1 MDSFEVN
8 KILGGLLGT
17 VFIIFSVGIASN
29 SLFSTHAPEKPGF
42 IIEAA
47 EGDAGGAAA
56 GGAAEATPI
65 ADLLAKADAKA
76 GEAVFKKCAA
86 CHSIEKGGPNKVGP
100 DLWSIVDRPVAS
112 HEGFSYS
119 GAMKE
124 FAGGGSE
131 KWTFDNLNH
140 FLISPKGFVKGTA
153 MGFAG
158 LKKDD
163 ERANLIAYMREQAD
177 SPVPLPEA
185 GAAAPEGEATEAAP
199 AEGAAPTGTAPADA
213 APAEQAPAEAAPAE
227 QAPAQ
232 EAPAAGE
239 AAPEGQPAEQPAGQ
253 PAE

>member
-1 MDSFEVN
+1 MSAGKGSLGRMDSFEVN

-140 FLISPKGFVKGTA
+140 FLTSPKGFVKGTA

-185 GAAAPEGEATEAAP
+185 GAAE
-199 AEGAAPTGTAPADA
+199 GTAPTET

-239 AAPEGQPAEQPAGQ
+239 AAPEGEPAEQPAGQ